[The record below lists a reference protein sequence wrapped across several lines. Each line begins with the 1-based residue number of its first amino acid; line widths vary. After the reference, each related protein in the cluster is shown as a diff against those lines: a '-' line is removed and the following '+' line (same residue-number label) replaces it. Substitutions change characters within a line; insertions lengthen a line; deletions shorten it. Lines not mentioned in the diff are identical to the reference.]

1 MTKIL
6 PFPAAIGPT
15 VVQESALVN
24 ALTIDVEDYFHVS
37 GFEPYVDRADWD
49 AYQSRVG
56 SSTDRLLDILSA
68 ADVRATFF
76 VLGWVAERQPSL
88 VRAIR
93 AAGHEVGCH
102 SYAHRLIYEMT
113 PEAFRADLR
122 LSIDVLQD
130 ILGERVTAY
139 RAPSFS
145 ITRESTWALDILVE
159 EGITLDSSIYPT
171 HHDRYGIPGT
181 PLEPHRIDREAGSL
195 WEFPP
200 PVWNVCGYP
209 VPVGGGG
216 YFRLY
221 PYALTRLGLGK
232 INAAGRPFAAYLH
245 PWEIDPD
252 QPRIAA
258 SMGRRFRHYVNL
270 ARTEGRLGRMIADF
284 PLGTITEALLAF
296 DPSAREILQTRR
308 IHRPELHPETHA
320 A

>member
-1 MTKIL
+1 MTNIL
-6 PFPAAIGPT
+6 PFPTAVAP
-15 VVQESALVN
+15 SALRETAVVN

-37 GFEPYVDRADWD
+37 GFEPFVNRDEWD
-49 AYQSRVG
+49 AYESRVG
-56 SSTDRLLDILSA
+56 PSTDRLLDLLAA

-93 AAGHEVGCH
+93 AAGHEIGCH

-113 PEAFRADLR
+113 PDEFRADLR
-122 LSIDVLQD
+122 LSLDILQD
-130 ILGERVTAY
+130 TLGEPVTAY

-145 ITRESTWALDILVE
+145 VTRDSTWALDILVE

-181 PLEPHRIDREAGSL
+181 PLGPHRIDREAGSL

-200 PVWNVCGYP
+200 PVWNLCGYP

-232 INAAGRPFAAYLH
+232 INASGRPFAAYLH

-252 QPRIAA
+252 QPRIEA
-258 SMGRRFRHYVNL
+258 SLGRRFRHYVNL
-270 ARTEGRLGRMIADF
+270 ARTESRLERRRADF
-284 PLGTITEALLAF
+284 PLGTLTESLLAF
-296 DPSAREILQTRR
+296 DPSARADLAPRR
-308 IHRPELHPETHA
+308 LHRPEFRATTRA